1 MSFIRKLNAGYLKR
15 TDSTMQPAYQGSF
28 ANLHEDKGNK
38 SFVSIV
44 VCTRNRAEHLERC
57 LLSLASL
64 DYSRYEIIVID
75 ESTSR
80 NQLLINQKIAQSIG
94 ARYIL
99 VKRKGKNFG
108 QNIGTRAAKGD
119 IIANTDDD
127 CIVDKYWLKFLVEN
141 FTDPLV
147 MCAAGRTKSLLSN
160 EISQLFER
168 LASFD
173 RGSRRRVFDRKSIS
187 LWSLS
192 PKIFSRIL
200 SKQFREMTPAPWG
213 VGYGN
218 NIAYRRTVFDQIG
231 FFDESLGPGTPAAA
245 SGDTDLTYRIL
256 KAGYK
261 AVYDPRA
268 LVFHR
273 HRDNLPSLEQAFY
286 RYGLG
291 QRSLLLKYIRY
302 DPYALFCYVGGVLH
316 LALVILKYRFNGK
329 KLLQHLTIQ
338 EFCGWLNLG

>member
-1 MSFIRKLNAGYLKR
+1 
-15 TDSTMQPAYQGSF
+15 
-28 ANLHEDKGNK
+28 
-38 SFVSIV
+38 V
-44 VCTRNRAEHLERC
+44 
-57 LLSLASL
+57 SL

-80 NQLLINQKIAQSIG
+80 NQLLRNQKNAQSIG

-99 VKRKGKNFG
+99 VKRKGQNFG
-108 QNIGTRAAKGD
+108 RNIGTRVAKGD
-119 IIANTDDD
+119 IIAHTDDD
-127 CIVDKYWLKFLVEN
+127 CVVDKYWLKFLVEN

-160 EISQLFER
+160 ETSQLFER

-192 PKIFSRIL
+192 PKIFSKVL

-218 NIAYRRTVFDQIG
+218 NIAYRRTVFDSG
-231 FFDESLGPGTPAAA
+231 AA
-245 SGDTDLTYRIL
+245 SGETELNYRLL

-273 HRDNLPSLEQAFY
+273 HRDNLPSLEQTCY

-291 QRSLLLKYIRY
+291 QRSLLLKYIRH
-302 DPYALFCYVGGVLH
+302 DPYALFCYVGGILH
-316 LALVILKYRFNGK
+316 IALVILKYRFNGE
-329 KLLQHLTIQ
+329 KLLQRLTIQ